1 MMTRIK
7 VLIEKKQ
14 NNEESSQNDED
25 EWSEDSDSKVASF
38 IDKIITCEEPVDNA
52 ELLELVN

>member
-1 MMTRIK
+1 MMRVK

-14 NNEESSQNDED
+14 NNEESSQNDKD

>member
-1 MMTRIK
+1 MRVK

-14 NNEESSQNDED
+14 NNEESSQNDKD

-38 IDKIITCEEPVDNA
+38 IGKIITCKEPVDNA

>member
-1 MMTRIK
+1 MTRIK